1 MRLNFGMLQHMGT
14 PLSPAALEQK
24 TGVRFH
30 NRDLLAQA
38 LTHRSA
44 IREKKRHGHN
54 ERLEF
59 LGDAVLQ
66 LVATEYL
73 FALSDKPEGE
83 LTNWRSALVQGEHLS
98 RVAQELQMGQY
109 IYLSK
114 GEEASGGR
122 SKESTLADVM
132 EAFIGALYLDQGF
145 DVAKSFVHRFI
156 LINLHELLAAG
167 MHRDE
172 KSVLQ
177 EAAQEKMGITP
188 RYETINETGPD
199 HQKLFTCAVFIGDDQ
214 IASGTGNTKQKAEQ
228 SAAKGALAAK
238 GWKR

>member
-1 MRLNFGMLQHMGT
+1 MRIAT
-14 PLSPAALEQK
+14 PLTLSSLEKK
-24 TGVRFH
+24 TGVSFK
-30 NRDLLAQA
+30 NKDLLAQA

-73 FALSDKPEGE
+73 FSLSSRPEGE
-83 LTNWRSALVQGEHLS
+83 LTNWRSALVQGNHLS
-98 RVAQELQMGQY
+98 RVAQDLEMGNY
-109 IYLSK
+109 IFLSR

-122 SKESTLADVM
+122 TKDSTLADAM
-132 EAFIGALYLDQGF
+132 EAFIGAIYLDQGF
-145 DVAKSFVHRFI
+145 ESAKTFVHRFI
-156 LINLHELLAAG
+156 LVNLHSLLAAG

-177 EAAQEKMGITP
+177 ESSQERMGITP

-199 HQKLFTCAVFIGDDQ
+199 HQKLFTCAVFIGEEQ
-214 IASGTGNTKQKAEQ
+214 VASGTGNTKQKAEQ
-228 SAAKGALAAK
+228 SAAKAALSVK
-238 GWKR
+238 GWKK